1 MDHGEDFGLT
11 LMKMKDSRVLSSGET
26 LSDIGVKRLNINVKG
41 SVHSYNNT
49 NSHQNIH

>member
-1 MDHGEDFGLT
+1 MDHGEDFGFT

-26 LSDIGVKRLNINVKG
+26 LSDIGVKRLNIKG